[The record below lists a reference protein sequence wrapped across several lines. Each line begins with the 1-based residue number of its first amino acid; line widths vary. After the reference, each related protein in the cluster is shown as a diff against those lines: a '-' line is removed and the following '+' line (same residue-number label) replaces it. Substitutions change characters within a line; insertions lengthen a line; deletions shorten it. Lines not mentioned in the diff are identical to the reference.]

1 MEKKPVTTIK
11 VPVIVRDRLAV
22 LAEARGTTIGE
33 LVTELARTTLTEAE
47 RAERAERTRIQLAE
61 QFGYLVTEADQVRLS
76 AELDALFPARESR
89 EAAA

>member
-11 VPVIVRDRLAV
+11 VPVTVRDRLAV

-89 EAAA
+89 EGAA

>member
-1 MEKKPVTTIK
+1 MEKQPVTTIK
-11 VPVIVRDRLAV
+11 VPMTVRDRLAV
-22 LAEARGTTIGE
+22 LAESRGTTIGE

-76 AELDALFPARESR
+76 AELDALFPAREGR

>member
-1 MEKKPVTTIK
+1 MEKQPVTTIK
-11 VPVIVRDRLAV
+11 VPMIVRDRLAV
-22 LAEARGTTIGE
+22 LAESRGTTIGE

-76 AELDALFPARESR
+76 AELDALFPAREGR

>member
-1 MEKKPVTTIK
+1 MEKQPVTTIK
-11 VPVIVRDRLAV
+11 VPMTVCDRLAV
-22 LAEARGTTIGE
+22 LAESRGTTIGE

-76 AELDALFPARESR
+76 AELDALFPAREGR